1 MASFAAFMMVAAG
14 VCLLGLAAHSFIT
27 YPVSLWLL
35 ARLRPRPVATGQPPA
50 AAALCVCA
58 YNEEGVIRAKVEN
71 MLALR
76 DAFPALEIL
85 VYVDAAADRTAE
97 ILREYG
103 PAITLVVGTA
113 RMGKTH
119 GMNTLVG
126 MTTAECLVF
135 SDANVMFAPD
145 AIPRLLAPFAD
156 PEVGSV
162 CGHLVYSQAKGNATA
177 ETGSFYWRLE
187 ERIKRLESASG
198 SVMGADGSIFAL
210 RRVLHRPPP
219 VDLIDDMYVSLM
231 VLCGGSRIVRVEDA
245 LAYEDSVSR
254 PGEEFRR
261 KIRIACQAFNVHRA
275 LWPHLRTLKPVDRYK
290 YISHKLLRW
299 LTIYLL
305 AVGALLTLGGLAVA
319 QAWLLFASLLAFG
332 LGVLALAGTARQGLP
347 MTLRT
352 ILDAFVATGLGV
364 WRSIRG
370 DRFQTWNPPASAR
383 VLGVARQDELAG

>member
-1 MASFAAFMMVAAG
+1 MTSLAASAMVVTG
-14 VCLLGLAAHSFIT
+14 LGLVCLAAHSFTT
-27 YPVSLWLL
+27 YPISLWLL
-35 ARLRPRPVATGQPPA
+35 ARLRPRPIATGQRPA
-50 AAALCVCA
+50 TAALCVCA
-58 YNEEGVIRAKVEN
+58 YNEEGVIRAKAEN

-76 DAFPALEIL
+76 DAFPGLEIL
-85 VYVDAAADRTAE
+85 VYVDAASDRTAE
-97 ILREYG
+97 ILREYE
-103 PAITLVVGTA
+103 ASITLVVAPA

-156 PEVGSV
+156 PQVGSV
-162 CGHLVYSQAKGNATA
+162 CGHLLYSQAKGNATA

-198 SVMGADGSIFAL
+198 SVIGADGSIFAL

-231 VLCGGSRIVRVEDA
+231 VLCGGSRIVRADDA

-275 LWPHLRTLKPVDRYK
+275 LWPRLRTLPLIDRYK

-305 AVGALLTLGGLAVA
+305 AGGALLTIGGLAVA
-319 QAWLLFASLLAFG
+319 QAWLPMACVMVPG
-332 LGVLALAGTARQGLP
+332 LVMLALVARATRGVP
-347 MTLRT
+347 MTLRS

-364 WRSIRG
+364 WCSLRG

-383 VLGVARQDELAG
+383 AFVVTRQDELAR